1 MLIIRSRGTAQEVRR
16 LASDLQ
22 RVIGWSN
29 SGVTGKNTCGLPV
42 GAVHPN
48 RPRECN
54 HVMKQAI
61 EVNRPY
67 LRDQKFATARA
78 AVTRSP
84 RRPLAKTGADQ
95 TLLPLH
101 LSFCRTTLKNEA
113 SGNDASGSVFFAL
126 RMVTIDPRCTWL
138 GLRPSSVRYTG

>member
-48 RPRECN
+48 RPCECD

-78 AVTRSP
+78 RASGRRGDRSP
-84 RRPLAKTGADQ
+84 ETRPIRRCSRST
-95 TLLPLH
+95 
-101 LSFCRTTLKNEA
+101 
-113 SGNDASGSVFFAL
+113 
-126 RMVTIDPRCTWL
+126 
-138 GLRPSSVRYTG
+138 